1 MRVIDTVPAGL
12 TDFLRTG
19 RDKTNEDAVIKQFE
33 RYLDDRYVLLRNLTL
48 PDSEDKLGLVLVGPT
63 GAWHL
68 ELLHLA
74 SLSKSGPTWMH
85 WDHEQQSIQVVQF
98 NEIANAARS
107 RLAELRAFLAAD
119 GIPAYQLTM
128 VPLLKIP
135 RDFQVPG
142 VERMLF
148 MEDIEKF
155 ARQELKGDPTGPKV
169 NVNAV
174 VSLLTGKAERTA
186 VIGAPVPQT
195 GATSGAWLKRTFPQY
210 GNLTGQQLVL
220 VAGFAFV
227 NLCLCLVLVWA
238 LFLR

>member
-19 RDKTNEDAVIKQFE
+19 RDKVNEDAVIKQFE
-33 RYLDDRYVLLRNLTL
+33 RHLDDHFVLLRNLTL
-48 PDSEDKLGLVLVGPT
+48 PDSEEKLGLVIVGPS

-142 VERMLF
+142 VERMFFL
-148 MEDIEKF
+148 EDIDKF
-155 ARQELKGDPTGPKV
+155 AKQDMQNGQTKID
-169 NVNAV
+169 VNAA
-174 VSLLTGKAERTA
+174 VSLLTGKTERVA
-186 VIGAPVPQT
+186 VIGAPTSQA
-195 GATSGAWLKRTFPQY
+195 GAASGAWLKRTFPQM
-210 GNLTGQQLVL
+210 GNLTGQQLLL
-220 VAGFAFV
+220 VGGFAFV
-227 NLCLCLVLVWA
+227 NLCLCGVLAWA

>member
-1 MRVIDTVPAGL
+1 MIDTVPAGL

-33 RYLDDRYVLLRNLTL
+33 RQLDDRFVLLRNLTL
-48 PDSEDKLGLVLVGPT
+48 PDSEEKLGLVLVGPT

-85 WDHEQQSIQVVQF
+85 WDHDQQSIQVVQF
-98 NEIANAARS
+98 NDIANTARS

-119 GIPAYQLTM
+119 GIPAYQLTF

-142 VERMLF
+142 VERMFFL
-148 MEDIEKF
+148 EDIEKF
-155 ARQELKGDPTGPKV
+155 AKQELKPDGNTKI
-169 NVNAV
+169 NVNDA
-174 VSLLTGKAERTA
+174 VSLFTGKSERSA
-186 VIGAPVPQT
+186 VIGAPIPHSSSS
-195 GATSGAWLKRTFPQY
+195 ASGTWLKRTFPQY

-220 VAGFAFV
+220 VAGFALL
-227 NLCLCLVLVWA
+227 NLCLCGVLMWA

>member
-33 RYLDDRYVLLRNLTL
+33 RHLDDHYVLLRNLTL
-48 PDSEDKLGLVLVGPT
+48 PDSEEKLGLVLVGPN

-85 WDHEQQSIQVVQF
+85 WDHDQQSIQVVQF
-98 NEIANAARS
+98 NDIANAARS
-107 RLAELRAFLAAD
+107 RLAELRAFLAAE
-119 GIPAYQLTM
+119 GVPAYQLTF

-142 VERMLF
+142 VERMFFL
-148 MEDIEKF
+148 EDIEKF
-155 ARQELKGDPTGPKV
+155 TKQELKNETEAKV
-169 NVNAV
+169 KVNAV
-174 VSLLTGKAERTA
+174 VSLLTGKSERSA
-186 VIGAPVPQT
+186 VIGAPTLRP
-195 GATSGAWLKRTFPQY
+195 SGSASGNWLQRTFPQF
-210 GNLTGQQLVL
+210 GNLTGQQLLL
-220 VAGFAFV
+220 VAGFAFL
-227 NLCLCLVLVWA
+227 NLCLCGVLMWA